1 MLDQKRATAYHV
13 GRFKRLIMAGSIA
26 RLATAEEQS
35 ILVDKKATDCSSC
48 DELMDG
54 NFSTYSQTIVSKWS
68 MIYGPDREFTIDL
81 AASTTLKTA
90 YI

>member
-1 MLDQKRATAYHV
+1 MIDQKRATAYHV

-35 ILVDKKATDCSSC
+35 ILVDKKVTDCSMC

-54 NFSTYSQTIVSKWS
+54 NFYTSTKTKESKWNLLTDGTS
-68 MIYGPDREFTIDL
+68 R
-81 AASTTLKTA
+81 
-90 YI
+90 